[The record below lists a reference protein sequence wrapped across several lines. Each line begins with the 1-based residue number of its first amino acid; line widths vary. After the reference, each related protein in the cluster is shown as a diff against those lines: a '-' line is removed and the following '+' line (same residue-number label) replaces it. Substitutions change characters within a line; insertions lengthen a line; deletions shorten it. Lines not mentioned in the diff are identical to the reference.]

1 MTKVIALA
9 GSPRKGGNTDTLL
22 DAFIAGAKQA
32 GAQVE
37 LFQVREL
44 NISPCTHCGSCE
56 KAGVC
61 IFKDD
66 HPPLAEM
73 IQSSDIFVFSAPV
86 FFCGYP
92 AISKAFIDRFQ
103 AYWVRRYELGTLTQ
117 PGPKGFL
124 LSVGGTRGLKNF
136 DGLTMTFKYLMHSL
150 NGEVDQRLVYPEVDA
165 RGEIEKHPVALE
177 EAQKAGYSRI
187 AALAS
192 GGKEE

>member
-1 MTKVIALA
+1 MAKVIALA

-44 NISPCTHCGSCE
+44 NISPCIHCGSCD
-56 KAGVC
+56 KAGIC

-66 HPPLAEM
+66 HPQLAKI
-73 IQSSDIFVFSAPV
+73 IQSSDIFVFSSPV

-124 LSVGGTRGLKNF
+124 LSVGGSRGLKIF

-150 NGEVDQRLVYPEVDA
+150 NGKVDQRLVYPEVDA
-165 RGEIEKHPVALE
+165 LGEIEKHPTALE
-177 EAQKAGYSRI
+177 EAQKAGYSKI
-187 AALAS
+187 ATLVAAER
-192 GGKEE
+192 KE